1 MSAFED
7 LLTGWDGEQVAV
19 RYDADLATWMF
30 IGVHSTSGG
39 RSGGGT
45 RMAVYA
51 RPEDALAD
59 ALKLSA
65 AMTRKMAVC
74 DVAMGGGKAVLA
86 VPALPTGEARVE
98 LLHRYGDFITSLGGL
113 YATAPDMNT
122 SERDMDTIA
131 ERCEHV
137 FCRSVEK
144 GGSGSTAPATA
155 LGVFHGIQA
164 SVGYKLGRSDLSGIR
179 VLVQG
184 LGAVGGLLAGH
195 LADAD
200 ADVFVSDVDQARVL
214 ASALPA
220 VDPADVIGTECD
232 VYAPCA
238 IGGTIDAE
246 TVERLRCSVVAGAA
260 NNQLADPALA
270 DRLHERGILYAP
282 DYVINSGGV
291 LHGTGLELLGWDQAR
306 LDVALRGLGDTL
318 TTLYSD
324 NGRSPVHAAEALV
337 ASRRATAA
345 R

>member
-1 MSAFED
+1 
-7 LLTGWDGEQVAV
+7 
-19 RYDADLATWMF
+19 
-30 IGVHSTSGG
+30 
-39 RSGGGT
+39 
-45 RMAVYA
+45 
-51 RPEDALAD
+51 
-59 ALKLSA
+59 
-65 AMTRKMAVC
+65 
-74 DVAMGGGKAVLA
+74 
-86 VPALPTGEARVE
+86 
-98 LLHRYGDFITSLGGL
+98 
-113 YATAPDMNT
+113 MNT

-164 SVGYKLGRSDLSGIR
+164 SVAYKLGRSDLSGIR

-200 ADVFVSDVDQARVL
+200 ADVLVSDVDQARVV

-246 TVERLRCSVVAGAA
+246 TVERLRCSIVAGAA

-291 LHGTGLELLGWDQAR
+291 LHGTGLELLGWDQPR
-306 LDVALRGLGDTL
+306 LDAALRGLGDTL
-318 TTLYSD
+318 TTLYHD

-337 ASRRATAA
+337 ASRRAAKT

>member
-1 MSAFED
+1 
-7 LLTGWDGEQVAV
+7 
-19 RYDADLATWMF
+19 
-30 IGVHSTSGG
+30 
-39 RSGGGT
+39 
-45 RMAVYA
+45 
-51 RPEDALAD
+51 
-59 ALKLSA
+59 
-65 AMTRKMAVC
+65 
-74 DVAMGGGKAVLA
+74 
-86 VPALPTGEARVE
+86 
-98 LLHRYGDFITSLGGL
+98 
-113 YATAPDMNT
+113 
-122 SERDMDTIA
+122 MDTIA

-164 SVGYKLGRSDLSGIR
+164 SVAYKLGRSDLSGIR

-214 ASALPA
+214 ASGLPA

-260 NNQLADPALA
+260 NNQLADPSVA

-306 LDVALRGLGDTL
+306 LDTALRGLGDTL
-318 TTLYSD
+318 TTLYAD